1 MSYNSFF
8 SLKSDTS
15 NIVASFAS
23 TDDETYILLI
33 ANDVETI
40 TQEGSE
46 ETVRHSNAIL
56 IGANTLDETTDEHE
70 LSIIVRNYDNSIT
83 TDNKIAQFNNQNI
96 ILNRETLLEN
106 DILPNNANINIGSE
120 TNKWGSIFAEN
131 IIVDGSDITNINLND
146 KSTDDLKETVTN
158 RYYKKQYFFYL

>member
-83 TDNKIAQFNNQNI
+83 TDNRIAQFNNQNI

-120 TNKWGSIFAEN
+120 SNKWGSIFAEN

-158 RYYKKQYFFYL
+158 RYYKKQYFNR